1 MFAVG
6 LRTDLFL
13 IATDNA
19 TCYEVVANRYCDI
32 RWLYRKHK
40 RELREAQADRP
51 GMLFAAFAA
60 GMSCGV
66 LLTIV
71 VTGGV
76 YLG

>member
-1 MFAVG
+1 MGVSLTA
-6 LRTDLFL
+6 FL
-13 IATDNA
+13 ACIAEERG
-19 TCYEVVANRYCDI
+19 TCYEVAANRYCDI

-66 LLTIV
+66 LLMV
-71 VTGGV
+71 AVTGGL